1 MATPRGRR
9 RPSGARESPLFLGGC
24 YNQDILKDPKKR
36 DDHLSVLYNKDKDV
50 GKFYLMGGVLFDV
63 ARRRR
68 LGPIL
73 AAGNIYVVLAGLLEH
88 AMLPAEISSSGLKTL
103 LLHGVRLIPGHL
115 YTDGI

>member
-1 MATPRGRR
+1 MYRHNGTRAGEGGQG
-9 RPSGARESPLFLGGC
+9 GAGAG
-24 YNQDILKDPKKR
+24 
-36 DDHLSVLYNKDKDV
+36 
-50 GKFYLMGGVLFDV
+50 GGVLFDV